1 MQPYFAL
8 PLLLA
13 LAAFSSGSFAQTMDF
28 EIFPDNA
35 ECPTGGNGVTQNGL
49 SLSDNTPAPPIEVDS
64 CVLGVNN
71 TFITSTNGTD
81 VFGWCGECEEPITL
95 TLTRQDGAPFNLL
108 SIDFSRFPDIPIPTT
123 GTINIAGYPAG
134 GGAPATVQ
142 VTLTSDAWVTENFDS
157 QFNNLE
163 RVELFNESFPGI
175 NRLLDNI
182 VTSQA
187 SAGGNPTPVPV
198 MAPFGL
204 LLLVAGLLLA
214 AGGALRRR

>member
-1 MQPYFAL
+1 MQSHLAL

-13 LAAFSSGSFAQTMDF
+13 LGLFSSAPFAQIMDF

-35 ECPTGGNGVTQNGL
+35 ECPDGGNGVTQNGL
-49 SLSDNTPAPPIEVDS
+49 SLIDDTPTPPFEVDS
-64 CVLGVNN
+64 CGFGVNN
-71 TFITSTNGTD
+71 TFVTPTNGTSI
-81 VFGWCGECEEPITL
+81 FGWCGECDQLITL
-95 TLTRQDGAPFNLL
+95 TLTRQDGAPFNLE
-108 SIDFSRFPDIPIPTT
+108 SIDFSRFPGSPNS
-123 GTINIAGYPAG
+123 GTVNISGYPAG
-134 GGAPATVQ
+134 GGAPVTVQ
-142 VTLTSDAWVTENFDS
+142 VNLTSDAWITENFDS
-157 QFNNLE
+157 QFTNLE
-163 RVELFNESFPGI
+163 RVKLFNESFPGI

-187 SAGGNPTPVPV
+187 GGSPTPVPV